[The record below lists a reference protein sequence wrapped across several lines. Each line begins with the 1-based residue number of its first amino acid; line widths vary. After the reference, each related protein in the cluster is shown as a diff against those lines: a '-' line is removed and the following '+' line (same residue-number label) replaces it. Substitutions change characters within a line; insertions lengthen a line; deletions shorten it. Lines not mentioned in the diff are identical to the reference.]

1 MVIGEGCSGFSL
13 FSGIAIEAPLGSGP
27 DSVLA
32 GMLIVCQKNFK
43 RLVLF
48 GRCYFMME
56 VSMID
61 FDVDP
66 FVSRN
71 DAYFDR
77 EHGPTYV
84 QGGRKAETI

>member
-1 MVIGEGCSGFSL
+1 MVISEGGSGFSL
-13 FSGIAIEAPLGSGP
+13 FSGIAIKRSLGSGP
-27 DSVLA
+27 DSVFA
-32 GMLIVCQKNFK
+32 GMLIVCQKK
-43 RLVLF
+43 IKKLVLV
-48 GRCYFMME
+48 GRCFMME

-84 QGGRKAETI
+84 LGGRKAETI

>member
-1 MVIGEGCSGFSL
+1 
-13 FSGIAIEAPLGSGP
+13 
-27 DSVLA
+27 
-32 GMLIVCQKNFK
+32 
-43 RLVLF
+43 
-48 GRCYFMME
+48 MME
-56 VSMID
+56 GSMID